1 MNNRLNIITAVITIV
16 LLASCTRDEYDHS
29 DTDLLGIHKYTC
41 GTFINSEP
49 IQIIFSDRVSIN
61 PMLINVPLPDSPFSF
76 DPDIEGAAIWIND
89 STLQF
94 IPSHKLKGG
103 QTYTASLNINAFQE
117 TLEGNFIFTFT
128 PLEKSFDVIFDELKP
143 SSHDNLAYQ
152 KLEGKIIASDTED
165 LTDIENVIS
174 AFQNG
179 NRLNVIYKNS
189 NAPKTY
195 PFIIDS
201 ILRKDIPSQISVLW
215 DGKPIGIETKGEHTV
230 QVPSIHS
237 FFVIS
242 AHSVQSETCYVEV
255 RFNDPL
261 DPDQNLNGL
270 IRAGSK
276 SNESFMINNNVVRIF
291 NNSGWAG
298 TVGIQV
304 EHGIRNSIGKELLE
318 PWHGLV
324 FFEELPARLDFC
336 DSGLIVP
343 FLDNPTLPVH
353 AVNIDRIKIEAFE
366 IFENTISQFFQI
378 NDFFGKNELER
389 VGKVIWTKE
398 IQLDSSK
405 EKSNRVK
412 RYEISIKPLLE
423 KPNSRFFRIRL
434 SCNYPE
440 KVRNDTILTTVNN
453 ESTKISQS
461 KKLKKS
467 FQPLNE
473 LTEGKMIKALPENQ
487 GKHSNEISVYRNI
500 LVSDIGITAKL
511 INDSIINIVTTSL
524 TTASPLPLVKI
535 NIFDYQQQIVASGKT
550 DSEGLLTL
558 NTKGKPFLIAASKCN
573 QKSYLPVNFQVSEK
587 NTSTNLEYKSKLIDG
602 FIYCERGIR
611 RAGDT
616 LFVAFI
622 LHDRFNRIDQTK
634 PVIVDLKD
642 SENNPVYNTQTSQS
656 LNGFYVFR
664 IPTSSSSPDGLWNLQ
679 IRADD
684 SLFEK
689 KIRVGNYSEL
699 SRENVLEFSET
710 IITSFN
716 SCSLNQNFIPVNKT
730 PSAVNINKT
739 RFVTGDTVSIS
750 VQSQTSDY
758 ILVNIENNKNLIK
771 QKWIQSKKNQTN
783 FKFKAEH
790 GMIPGVHVKLTL
802 FNPLSVI
809 ENGFPVKTCGTV
821 PITVIDP
828 STIITPTIEISEIPG
843 KNNKTEIKISEKSR
857 KNMTYTIAIV
867 DEYQLEMTGFQTPNP
882 WDHFYNNTKNE
893 TGTDELD
900 LFEKI
905 SHGYVDSISI
915 IDISDNRPHNV
926 KDSKKS
932 LKKNSPFIMFYG
944 PFELQHNKR
953 NIHETELPKDATLL
967 RIMVTGGNGNA
978 YGCNEK
984 IINTRK
990 SKN

>member
-16 LLASCTRDEYDHS
+16 LLASCTRDKYDHS

-103 QTYTASLNINAFQE
+103 QTYTASLNIKAFQE

-353 AVNIDRIKIEAFE
+353 AVNIDKIKIEAFE

-434 SCNYPE
+434 SCNHPE

-453 ESTKISQS
+453 ESTKIFRS

-473 LTEGKMIKALPENQ
+473 LMEDKKLKAIPENQ

-500 LVSDIGITAKL
+500 LVSNIGITAKL
-511 INDSIINIVTTSL
+511 INDSTINIVTTSL

-535 NIFDYQQQIVASGKT
+535 NIFDYQQQIVGSGKT

-558 NTKGKPFLIAASKCN
+558 KTKGKPFLIAASKGN

-587 NTSTNLEYKSKLIDG
+587 NISSNLEYKSKSIHG

-616 LFVAFI
+616 LFVTFI
-622 LHDRFNRIDQTK
+622 LHDRFNQMDQTK
-634 PVIVDLKD
+634 PVILDLKD

-664 IPTSSSSPDGLWNLQ
+664 IPTSSSSPDGFWNLQ

-689 KIRVGNYSEL
+689 KIRVGKYSEL

-710 IITSFN
+710 IITGFN
-716 SCSLNQNFIPVNKT
+716 TCSLNHSFIPVNKA
-730 PSAVNINKT
+730 PSEVKINKN

-758 ILVNIENNKNLIK
+758 ILVNIENSKNLIK
-771 QKWIQSKKNQTN
+771 QKWIQCKKNQTS

-790 GMIPGVHVKLTL
+790 EMIPGVQIKLTL

-809 ENGFPVKTCGTV
+809 KNGFPVKTCGTI
-821 PITVIDP
+821 PLTVIDP

-843 KNNKTEIKISEKSR
+843 KNKKTEIKISEKSG

-867 DEYQLEMTGFQTPNP
+867 DEYQLEMSGFRTPNP
-882 WDHFYNNTKNE
+882 WDHFYNITKNE
-893 TGTDELD
+893 TGTGELD

-926 KDSKKS
+926 NDSKKS

-944 PFELQHNKR
+944 PFELQPDKR

-984 IINTRK
+984 IINTRM

>member
-1 MNNRLNIITAVITIV
+1 MNNRLNIIAAVITIA
-16 LLASCTRDEYDHS
+16 LSASCTKDEYDHS
-29 DTDLLGIHKYTC
+29 DTHLLGINKYTC

-49 IQIIFSDRVSIN
+49 IQIAFSNKVNIN

-76 DPDIEGAAIWIND
+76 NPDIEGAAIWIND

-103 QTYTASLNINAFQE
+103 QTYTASLNIKAFQE
-117 TLEGNFIFTFT
+117 TLEGKFIFSFT
-128 PLEKSFDVIFDELKP
+128 PVEKSFDLIFDELKA

-152 KLEGKIIASDTED
+152 KLEGEIITSDKEEIIN
-165 LTDIENVIS
+165 IENIVS
-174 AFQNG
+174 AFQN
-179 NRLNVIYKNS
+179 NKRLNIIYKNP
-189 NAPKTY
+189 NGPKSY

-201 ILRKDIPSQISVLW
+201 ILRKDTPSQITVFW
-215 DGKPIGIETKGEHTV
+215 DGKPIGIETKGEHSV

-242 AHSVQSETCYVEV
+242 AHSVQGETCYVEV

-276 SNESFMINNNVVRIF
+276 SNESFIINNNVVRIF

-304 EHGIRNSIGKELLE
+304 EHGIRNSIGKELRE

-353 AVNIDRIKIEAFE
+353 AVNIDKIKIEAFE

-398 IQLDSSK
+398 ILLDSDK
-405 EKSNRVK
+405 EKSNRIK

-423 KPNSRFFRIRL
+423 KQNSRFFRIRL
-434 SCNYPE
+434 SYSHPE
-440 KVRNDTILTTVNN
+440 KDNSDTILIPGKN
-453 ESTKISQS
+453 ELTKISRS
-461 KKLKKS
+461 KKAKKS
-467 FQPLNE
+467 FRPLNE
-473 LTEGKMIKALPENQ
+473 FMEDKNLKTLPEDQ
-487 GKHSNEISVYRNI
+487 GNHDKEISVYRNI

-511 INDSIINIVTTSL
+511 LNNNVINIVTTSL

-558 NTKGKPFLIAASKCN
+558 STKGKPFLIAASKGN
-573 QKSYLPVNFQVSEK
+573 QKSYLPINLQVSEK
-587 NTSTNLEYKSKLIDG
+587 DTVAIPESASKSIDG

-616 LFVAFI
+616 LYVTFI
-622 LHDRFNRIDQTK
+622 LHDRYNQMDQTK
-634 PVIVDLKD
+634 PVILDLKD

-679 IRADD
+679 IQAGN
-684 SLFEK
+684 SMFEK
-689 KIRVGNYSEL
+689 KIRVGKYSDI
-699 SRENVLEFSET
+699 SRQNVLEFGET

-716 SCSLNQNFIPVNKT
+716 SCSLNQNFIPVNKA
-730 PSAVNINKT
+730 PSSVKINKT

-758 ILVNIENNKNLIK
+758 ILVNIENSKDLIK
-771 QKWIQSKKNQTN
+771 QKWIQSKNNQTN

-790 GMIPGVHVKLTL
+790 GMIPGVEIKLTL

-809 ENGFPVKTCGTV
+809 KNGFPVKTCGTIPV
-821 PITVIDP
+821 TVIDP
-828 STIITPTIEISEIPG
+828 SIIITPTIEISEIPG
-843 KNNKTEIKISEKSR
+843 KNDKTEIKISERSG

-867 DEYQLEMTGFQTPNP
+867 DEYQLRMSGFQTPNP
-882 WDHFYNNTKNE
+882 RNHFYNLTKNE
-893 TGTDELD
+893 TATGELD

-905 SHGYVDSISI
+905 SHGYVDSITL
-915 IDISDNRPHNV
+915 IDIADNRTHNV
-926 KDSKKS
+926 NESEKS
-932 LKKNSPFIMFYG
+932 LKKDSPFIMFYG
-944 PFELQHNKR
+944 PFELQPDKR
-953 NIHETELPKDATLL
+953 NIHETELPTDATLL